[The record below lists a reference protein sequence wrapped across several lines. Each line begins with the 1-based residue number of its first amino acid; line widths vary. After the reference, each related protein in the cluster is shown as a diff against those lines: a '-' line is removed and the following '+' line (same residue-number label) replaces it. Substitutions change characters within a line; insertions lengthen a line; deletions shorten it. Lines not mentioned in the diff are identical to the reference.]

1 MLNTH
6 RPHEISTASEPWPA
20 IPGIDVA
27 LAMAHAGDS
36 LELFKKLLVM
46 MLKNY
51 SCWSATSLDVA
62 REQGATG
69 NPELCSSL
77 HKLRGSASILG
88 ATQLAEVAARAEHS
102 LRGTRE
108 SPLEAVKCVASV
120 LDELL
125 SHVSHELEP
134 ARAIA
139 P

>member
-1 MLNTH
+1 MLNTR
-6 RPHEISTASEPWPA
+6 RPDEISTASEPWPE
-20 IPGIDVA
+20 IPGIDAA

-36 LELFKKLLVM
+36 PVLFKKLLGM

-51 SCWSATSLDVA
+51 SCWSATSLNLA
-62 REQGATG
+62 REQGAAG

-77 HKLRGSASILG
+77 HKLRGSASVLG
-88 ATQLAEVAARAEHS
+88 ATRLAEVAERAEHS
-102 LRGTRE
+102 LRGTCE
-108 SPLEAVKCVASV
+108 PPLEAVKCVASV

-125 SHVSHELEP
+125 SHVSHELEI